1 LTTSKRGGKI
11 QKKLRKEKVMNTIK
25 FNKKNV
31 KMVAHRGVSGL
42 ERENTNAAFVAAG
55 NRSYFGVETDLY
67 RTIDGHYVLLHDG
80 NLQRVGNDALDIPN
94 STLDTIRHAVLLD
107 KDGTK
112 DRYDL
117 RVPTLL
123 EYIKIC
129 KRYEKYCVLELKGD
143 FPEEQIKEMVEIIN
157 TQDYLDH
164 VIFISFWFG
173 SLVTLRKV
181 LPKQKAQFLCGEISE
196 EFLQNT
202 IDNKFDLDIHY
213 GCLTDDMIKRF
224 HDAGLEVNVWTVDN
238 PEIAEQLVER
248 GVDYITSNI
257 LE

>member
-1 LTTSKRGGKI
+1 
-11 QKKLRKEKVMNTIK
+11 MNTVK

-42 ERENTNAAFVAAG
+42 ERENTNAAFIAAG
-55 NRSYFGVETDLY
+55 NRTYFGVETDLY

-80 NLQRVGNDALDIPN
+80 NLKRVGNDALDIPN
-94 STLDTIRHAVLLD
+94 STLNTIRNAVLLD
-107 KDGTK
+107 MDGTK

-129 KRYEKYCVLELKGD
+129 KKYEKYCVLELKGD
-143 FPEEQIKEMVEIIN
+143 YTEDQIEEMVQIIN

-164 VIFISFWFG
+164 VIFISFHYV
-173 SLVTLRKV
+173 SLENLRKRY
-181 LPKQKAQFLCGEISE
+181 PNQKAQFLCGEISD
-196 EFLQNT
+196 EFLQKV
-202 IDNKFDLDIHY
+202 IDNKFDLDIYY

>member
-1 LTTSKRGGKI
+1 
-11 QKKLRKEKVMNTIK
+11 
-25 FNKKNV
+25 
-31 KMVAHRGVSGL
+31 MVAHRGVSGL
-42 ERENTNAAFVAAG
+42 ERENTCAAFVAAG

-80 NLQRVGNDALDIPN
+80 NLQRVGNDALDVCR
-94 STLDTIRHAVLLD
+94 STFDTVRNAVLLD
-107 KDGTK
+107 MDGTK

-129 KRYEKYCVLELKGD
+129 KKYEKYCVLELKGD
-143 FPEEQIKEMVEIIN
+143 YTEEHIEEMVAIIN

-164 VIFISFWFG
+164 VIFISFNYT
-173 SLVTLRKV
+173 SLENLRKRY
-181 LPKQKAQFLCGEISE
+181 PNQKAQFLCGEISE
-196 EFLQNT
+196 EFLQKV
-202 IDNKFDLDIHY
+202 IDNKFDLDIY
-213 GCLTDDMIKRF
+213 FGCLTDDMIKRF

-238 PEIAEQLVER
+238 PETAEQLIER
-248 GVDYITSNI
+248 GVDYVTSNI

>member
-1 LTTSKRGGKI
+1 
-11 QKKLRKEKVMNTIK
+11 MNTKK

-42 ERENTNAAFVAAG
+42 ERENTNAAFIAAG
-55 NRSYFGVETDLY
+55 NRTYFGVETDLY

-80 NLQRVGNDALDIPN
+80 NLKRVGNDALDIPN
-94 STLDTIRHAVLLD
+94 STLDTIRNAVLLD
-107 KDGTK
+107 MDGTK

-129 KRYEKYCVLELKGD
+129 KKYEKYCVLELKGD
-143 FPEEQIKEMVEIIN
+143 YTEDQIEEMVQIIN

-164 VIFISFWFG
+164 VIFISFHYV
-173 SLVTLRKV
+173 SLENLRKRY
-181 LPKQKAQFLCGEISE
+181 PNQKAQFLCGEISD
-196 EFLQNT
+196 EFLQKV
-202 IDNKFDLDIHY
+202 IDNKFDLDIYY

>member
-1 LTTSKRGGKI
+1 
-11 QKKLRKEKVMNTIK
+11 MNTIK

-129 KRYEKYCVLELKGD
+129 KRYEKYWHNL
-143 FPEEQIKEMVEIIN
+143 
-157 TQDYLDH
+157 
-164 VIFISFWFG
+164 
-173 SLVTLRKV
+173 
-181 LPKQKAQFLCGEISE
+181 
-196 EFLQNT
+196 
-202 IDNKFDLDIHY
+202 
-213 GCLTDDMIKRF
+213 
-224 HDAGLEVNVWTVDN
+224 
-238 PEIAEQLVER
+238 
-248 GVDYITSNI
+248 
-257 LE
+257 